1 MFEKFFDFFAGSSEI
16 GSALEVDGTG
26 RPTEENLHVA
36 AAVLLVEVAGSDD
49 HIAPQEAEAVV
60 KMMSQQFGLDEEE
73 IPELIKLAVVAKK
86 EKGKIDEFL
95 KAINDALNE
104 DQRKRLFAMVWKV
117 VLADGK
123 IDQGEERLAV
133 AIRYRLQLSKEQ
145 ALAAEK
151 MAVEGEV

>member
-1 MFEKFFDFFAGSSEI
+1 MFEKFLDFFSGNTEI
-16 GSALEVDGTG
+16 GSALEVDANG
-26 RPTEENLHVA
+26 RPTDKNLHVA

-95 KAINDALNE
+95 KAINDRLNE
-104 DQRKRLFAMVWKV
+104 EQRQRLFAMVWKV

-151 MAVEGEV
+151 MAVDGEV

>member
-1 MFEKFFDFFAGSSEI
+1 MFDKLMDFFSGQRELT
-16 GSALEVDGTG
+16 SALDVDASG
-26 RPTEENLHVA
+26 RPTEQDMHVA

-60 KMMSQQFGLDEEE
+60 KMMSQQFGIDETS
-73 IPELIKLAVVAKK
+73 IPDLIKLAVIAKK
-86 EKGKIDEFL
+86 EKGKIDEFV
-95 KAINDALNE
+95 KAVNERLNE
-104 DQRKRLFAMVWKV
+104 QQRQRLFAMVWKV

-133 AIRYRLQLSKEQ
+133 QIRYRLQLTKEQ

-151 MAVEGEV
+151 MAVEGDV